1 MPAPSPTL
9 PAQLQAYVDDL
20 RSLDKMTR
28 TLLLLDYADQL
39 GDYPEEGKVSTY
51 LIPGCVSRVWLDAQH
66 REGVMRYR
74 AAAEGQIA
82 QGMVA
87 MLVNGLSGET
97 PETVLAIDPSFIRD
111 AGLAE
116 SLTPAR
122 QGGLASMLQRMQQA
136 AQRYVRTA

>member
-1 MPAPSPTL
+1 MPL
-9 PAQLQAYVDDL
+9 PPKLQTFVDEL
-20 RSLDKMTR
+20 ASLDDKMMR
-28 TLLLLDYADQL
+28 YMLLLDYAEDL
-39 GDYPEEGKVSTY
+39 GDYPDEGKVDTY
-51 LIPGCVSRVWLDAQH
+51 LVPGCVSRVWLDARH
-66 REGVMRYR
+66 RDGRMQYR

-97 PETVLAIDPSFIRD
+97 PDAVVAVDAGFIRD

-136 AQRYVRTA
+136 ARQHATDAA

>member
-1 MPAPSPTL
+1 MATTTL
-9 PAQLQAYVDDL
+9 PEKLQAYVDEL
-20 RSLDKMTR
+20 GSLDKMTR
-28 TLLLLDYADQL
+28 TMLLLDYADTL
-39 GDYPEEGKVSTY
+39 GDYPEEGKLDTY
-51 LIPGCVSRVWLDAQH
+51 LVPGCVSRVWLDA
-66 REGVMRYR
+66 RCRDGLMRFR

-87 MLVNGLSGET
+87 MLVNGLDGET
-97 PETVLAIDPSFIRD
+97 PETVLAVDPAFIRD

-136 AQRYVRTA
+136 ARRHADA

>member
-1 MPAPSPTL
+1 MPL
-9 PAQLQAYVDDL
+9 PPKLQTSVDEL
-20 RSLDKMTR
+20 ASLDDQMMR
-28 TLLLLDYADQL
+28 YLLLLDYAETL
-39 GDYPEEGKVSTY
+39 GDYPDEGKVDTY
-51 LIPGCVSRVWLDAQH
+51 LVPGCVSRVWLDARH
-66 REGVMRYR
+66 RGGRMAYR

-87 MLVNGLSGET
+87 LLVNGLSGET
-97 PETVLAIDPSFIRD
+97 PEAVVAVDAGFIRE

-136 AQRYVRTA
+136 ARRYAEQ